1 MSSSA
6 ASQPFFDISDW
17 DEDTLLFRET
27 YLIKSAVQC
36 RTKATVRPEMSFPKS
51 VIDMLK
57 QAAEQLNASATELTK
72 KMLVGE
78 ERLDYLERAQRR
90 EQMRDPVALN
100 IPRSKLLESF
110 SPRAE
115 AEEYFCDSW
124 LEIYRDEDRNNL
136 NSREISKMSN

>member
-51 VIDMLK
+51 VIDMSM

-78 ERLDYLERAQRR
+78 ERLDYL
-90 EQMRDPVALN
+90 
-100 IPRSKLLESF
+100 
-110 SPRAE
+110 
-115 AEEYFCDSW
+115 
-124 LEIYRDEDRNNL
+124 
-136 NSREISKMSN
+136 